1 MGCWGDQYELIAK
14 EGRKEGD
21 TALVQYE
28 INVLEATK
36 IYLMDGERE
45 KDKNMERE
53 R

>member
-36 IYLMDGERE
+36 INLMDGERQR
-45 KDKNMERE
+45 ERE
-53 R
+53 IERDI